1 MALKVGIVGL
11 SGIGNNH
18 ANCYAQDDLAEL
30 VAVCDFVKE
39 KADDTA
45 EKFGIKAYYNLQ
57 DMIDGEPDLDIVD
70 VSTGGNEN
78 GSWHYEPTMQALDS
92 GKHVLV
98 EKPISNDIN
107 EARQMVAKADE
118 RGVYLACNLNHYFTP
133 PAERAMQYMDEGH
146 VGEVAYCLH
155 KMGFAGGEQT
165 YGGPQNSPR
174 VKGFP
179 YFHVKAFLAHPF
191 SVMRHFCGDITHVQ
205 AFMSQPSFRKKAGDV
220 MVSINSIHVKFQNG
234 AIGYLLSQRGDTTF
248 GLGGWWSVEVGG
260 TRGTFCIE
268 NCIEKVTFWPAPG
281 TEGAPAPEK
290 LGVGASPGP
299 VVHESGQS
307 DFGATFPLRIHAF
320 LEDATNQ
327 VPLNQIRASGRDA
340 LATLEYTWA
349 AIESYEQGGIL
360 VRPHPLPTLKGNPVT
375 QNA

>member
-281 TEGAPAPEK
+281 TEGAAAPEK